1 MKNSI
6 PILIFLRSL
15 GLTEEKILLSI
26 NDSNKFKNLKQDE
39 TKMFEKYEKSNPK
52 TVEEVFSMLGE
63 LLTGEELDIMS
74 ISIKQK
80 FIRGYLVFL

>member
-26 NDSNKFKNLKQDE
+26 NDSNKFKFLKEDE
-39 TKMFEKYEKSNPK
+39 AKTFEKYEKPNP
-52 TVEEVFSMLGE
+52 TTLEEIFSMLGE

-74 ISIKQK
+74 LYIKQK
-80 FIRGYLVFL
+80 FIKSYF